1 MINFIDKKGDGVTFF
16 HVPKTG
22 GMTVLEGIFGHQPA
36 VGNWRKYNSYAY
48 NDKCG
53 KFSDHFTYME
63 AKRRGFQIH
72 NRSVAFVRNPWR
84 RCVSAYLYGL
94 REDLFLW
101 RIPANM
107 SFKQWVNQRWMADE
121 YYEWRPCGWHQQYEY
136 LVNDSQ
142 EIMVT
147 DVHRLED
154 VDVFDVFEDLLGC
167 KVPRVK
173 RNVTSEAALRDK
185 GYKDYRDFYD
195 TALIDKVAE
204 IYHKDIELFDYTF
217 E

>member
-1 MINFIDKKGDGVTFF
+1 MINFIGKNGEGVTFF

-22 GMTVLEGIFGHQPA
+22 GTTVLEGIFAYHQFT
-36 VGNWRKYNSYAY
+36 GNWMKYNSYSY
-48 NDKCG
+48 NDGNG

-63 AKRRGFQIH
+63 AKRRGFKIH
-72 NRSVAFVRNPWR
+72 NRSLAFVRNPWR

-94 REDLFLW
+94 STESFLW

-107 SFKQWVNQRWMADE
+107 SFKQWVNQRWIADE
-121 YYEWRPCGWHQQYEY
+121 YYEWRPGGWHQQYEY

-154 VDVFDVFEDLLGC
+154 VDIFDVFEDLLGC
-167 KVPRVK
+167 KVPRVEH
-173 RNVTSEAALRDK
+173 NVTPATDRKEKD
-185 GYKDYRDFYD
+185 YKDYRDFYD

-204 IYHKDIELFDYTF
+204 IYHKDIELFGYTF

>member
-22 GMTVLEGIFGHQPA
+22 GMTVLKGVFGHQQFT
-36 VGNWRKYNSYAY
+36 GNWMKYNSYFY
-48 NDKCG
+48 NDRNG
-53 KFSDHFTYME
+53 KFSDHFTYAE
-63 AKRRGFQIH
+63 ARRRGFKIH
-72 NRSVAFVRNPWR
+72 NRSLAFVRNPWR

-94 REDLFLW
+94 STESFLCG
-101 RIPANM
+101 IPANM
-107 SFKQWVNQRWMADE
+107 SFKQWVNQRWMAE
-121 YYEWRPCGWHQQYEY
+121 EQYEWRPCGWHQQYEY

-154 VDVFDVFEDLLGC
+154 VDVFDVFDDLLGC
-167 KVPRVK
+167 KVPRIK
-173 RNVTSEAALRDK
+173 HNVTSEAALRDK